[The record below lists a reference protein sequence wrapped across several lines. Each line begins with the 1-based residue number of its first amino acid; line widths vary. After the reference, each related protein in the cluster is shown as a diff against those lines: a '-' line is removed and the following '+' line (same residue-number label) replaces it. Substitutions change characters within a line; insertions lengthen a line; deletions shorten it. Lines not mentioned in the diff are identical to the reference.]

1 MKIIF
6 KGAIKLLDYK
16 LKIGLIPDVRDLGD
30 FATRKGIFE
39 PAKGVEIKNKTVSY
53 IKENFEDDQTE
64 FYDLEWL
71 NERRAQK
78 ASPGIRGVYGQTPRK
93 QKCRAFVALR
103 SVSVFRES
111 RGFKGKAV

>member
-1 MKIIF
+1 M
-6 KGAIKLLDYK
+6 LDYK

-64 FYDLEWL
+64 FYDLECL
-71 NERRAQK
+71 TSSECFTKIPTA
-78 ASPGIRGVYGQTPRK
+78 T
-93 QKCRAFVALR
+93 R
-103 SVSVFRES
+103 SVII
-111 RGFKGKAV
+111 